1 MQPSTDRARTPLTE
15 ANLRW
20 LDAFIRERG
29 RQPRVLHI
37 GNIAN
42 NGYNNAKLLN
52 EAGFDCDVICYD
64 YYHCMGC
71 PEWEDADLR
80 GKLVDEFQPDWR
92 SHDLGNFQR
101 PPWFAQGPLW
111 LCMAYLRARHRAS
124 TLKRSYWRYLGVINR
139 TAPPATAVTS
149 GQRENLIS
157 RLRIIGL
164 GGMTTP
170 RAIRSILNFTGWFHA
185 VLRVSPERAWR
196 ALSGRVFGSRIG
208 KLLGTMVAIPAFG
221 AWWALSTI
229 ASIARR
235 LSSGTTEAA
244 IFDRNCSSLI
254 SGWSTEFPDRKDA
267 LTSDDLAAARALAP
281 DWKKFL
287 ADYDIVIAYAT
298 DPIYPLVAGKKYFA
312 FEHGT
317 IRDIPY
323 ADDARGRCT
332 SIAYRRAEHVFVTN
346 FDCRFSAERLAPGRF
361 TLLNHPYDEDHG
373 LAVRGSEETRSAL
386 TQELG
391 CQLLCFFP
399 TRHDWVAGTGYADK
413 ANDIF
418 LRAVGAL
425 AQQGKRI
432 GVVCCAWGA
441 NVEQS
446 KQLIAELGI
455 KDLIRWEAP
464 MALVQFE
471 RTARACDL
479 VVDQFMLGAFG
490 GIFFK
495 AMAVGSPILTYLDEG
510 KLAGQYQQM
519 PPILNCATTPE
530 IIAEL
535 GRLHDDPRALES
547 LRTASRKWIVDNHG
561 KRDTVN
567 RQVDQFRVSLA

>member
-1 MQPSTDRARTPLTE
+1 MNALLSPVNHQ
-15 ANLRW
+15 W
-20 LDAFIRERG
+20 LDAFRRTTG
-29 RQPRVLHI
+29 RPPRVLHV

-52 EAGFDCDVICYD
+52 DAGFECDVICYD

-80 GKLVDEFQPDWR
+80 GKRVDEFQPDWR
-92 SHDLGNFQR
+92 LLDLGNFRR

-111 LCMAYLRARHRAS
+111 LCMAYLRARRRGSPLQGA
-124 TLKRSYWRYLGVINR
+124 YWRYLGVINR
-139 TAPPATAVTS
+139 TAAPPLATAATS
-149 GQRENLIS
+149 EREDLIR
-157 RLRIIGL
+157 RLRVHELL
-164 GGMTTP
+164 GFFSP
-170 RAIRSILNFTGWFHA
+170 RVMQPILNFTGWFHA
-185 VLRVSPERAWR
+185 VLRVSPKRAWR
-196 ALSGRVFGSRIG
+196 ALSGRVFGSRVG
-208 KLLGTMVAIPAFG
+208 TTLGTIVAIPVFG
-221 AWWALSTI
+221 AWWILSKI
-229 ASIARR
+229 VSIGRR
-235 LSSGTTEAA
+235 LSNEASEAA
-244 IFDRNCSSLI
+244 IFERNCRSLI
-254 SGWSTEFPDRKDA
+254 SDWKNEFPDRKDE
-267 LTSDDLAAARALAP
+267 LTAGDLAAARALAP
-281 DWKKFL
+281 DWKRFL

-298 DPIYPLVAGKKYFA
+298 DPIYPLIAGKKYFA

-323 ADDARGRCT
+323 AEDARGRCT

-373 LAVRGSEETRSAL
+373 LAVRGSEETREAL
-386 TQELG
+386 MHEFG

-399 TRHDWVAGTGYADK
+399 TRHDWVKGTGYADK

-425 AQQGKRI
+425 AKQGKRI
-432 GVVCCAWGA
+432 GVVCCAWGS

-446 KQLIAELGI
+446 KQLIVELGI
-455 KDLIRWEAP
+455 SDLIRWESP

-510 KLAGQYQQM
+510 KLAGQYAQM
-519 PPILNCATTPE
+519 PPIINCSTTPE
-530 IIAEL
+530 IVSEL

-547 LRTASRKWIVDNHG
+547 LRIASRRWIVDNHG

-567 RQVDQFRVSLA
+567 RQVDQFRASLA